1 MEARKRRLGDGDIKQ
16 HNEKRGDEEEEE
28 EEEEEEGGQR
38 EGEGREGDAVAERV
52 EAVINTNLNDVRRGR
67 RAKQPR
73 ILQD

>member
-16 HNEKRGDEEEEE
+16 HNEKRGDE